1 MLTRP
6 ASALQLCTVSVP
18 TPFNVRDYYDVVPPI
33 APAAGDIW
41 SNLPTFGLLPGGA
54 TRAIVITPAC
64 DLSNRKV
71 ATASYLP
78 IIPLR
83 RYFLSPSFVPTL
95 RRETNKH
102 LAAAGLPLLQE
113 PSTWFAPPPLPTL
126 EAARDGCNNRLRQ
139 QCNKNQ
145 RVATTRASAGL
156 TLLCACHRPDAACFP
171 QAAFTQAFGEN
182 RWQATVQQIVRN
194 SYRLDLFFLPSDGQP
209 TSWSAIPDP
218 SVVLFRYPFSAPI
231 QLLECAQDVQ
241 LADWAAVIAELRP
254 LLPGIDAFSARP
266 LKRGTLRA
274 GFLGDLLTRFVSM
287 HVRLGAPDLSD
298 ELVGE
303 IVRDITVISQ

>member
-1 MLTRP
+1 MP
-6 ASALQLCTVSVP
+6 VSNP
-18 TPFNVRDYYDVVPPI
+18 LNVRDYYDVVPPI

-41 SNLPTFGLLPGGA
+41 SDLPTFGLIPGGA
-54 TRAIVITPAC
+54 TRAVVITPAC

-78 IIPLR
+78 IIPLH
-83 RYFLSPSFVPTL
+83 RYFLSPSFVPTI

-102 LAAAGLPLLQE
+102 LTAAGLPLLPE
-113 PSTWFAPPPLPTL
+113 PSTWFAPPALPTID
-126 EAARDGCNNRLRQ
+126 AAQASCNTRLRQ
-139 QCNKNQ
+139 PSTKNQ
-145 RVATTRASAGL
+145 RAATTRASAGL
-156 TLLCACHRPDAACFP
+156 VLLRACHRPDAAHFP
-171 QAAFTQAFGEN
+171 QAEFTTAFGA
-182 RWQATVQQIVRN
+182 RPWQATVQQIVRN
-194 SYRLDLFFLPSDGQP
+194 SHRLDLFFLPRDGQP
-209 TSWSAIPDP
+209 IAWSAIPDH

-241 LADWAAVIAELRP
+241 LANWDAAIEELRP
-254 LLPGIDAFSARP
+254 LLPGVDAFATRP

-298 ELVGE
+298 ELVGD
-303 IVRDITVISQ
+303 IVGDVTVTNA